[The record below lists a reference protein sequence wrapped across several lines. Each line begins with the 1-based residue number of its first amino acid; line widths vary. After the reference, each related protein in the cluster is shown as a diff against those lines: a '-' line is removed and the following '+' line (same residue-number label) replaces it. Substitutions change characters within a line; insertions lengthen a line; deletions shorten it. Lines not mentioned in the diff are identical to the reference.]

1 MRKSALLFSLLFLC
15 LTAAPRPAQAA
26 PDDIPPASLPI
37 PGHTATV
44 ERFAAPGRALR
55 PAVILLHGRQGID
68 PLRAF
73 YQRYA
78 EALARLGLDAYLV
91 PYYEGTDRERMV
103 ASDAAGRQELFAK
116 RLQAW
121 TRLVRDTV
129 GLALAQKECS
139 GSVGLL
145 GFSQGG
151 FLATA
156 VAGQDS
162 RIGALVVFYGGI
174 PKAAQGAI
182 AHLPPL
188 LALHG
193 DADTVVP
200 LASGQALVDLA
211 RGLGGPAELA
221 VFARA
226 GHGFAGKDAEDAE
239 SRALDFLRRHLAGG
253 RP

>member
-1 MRKSALLFSLLFLC
+1 MRKAILLFSLFFLC
-15 LTAAPRPAQAA
+15 LAATPRPAQAA
-26 PDDIPPASLPI
+26 PGDIPSANLPI
-37 PGHTATV
+37 PGHPATV
-44 ERFAAPGRALR
+44 ERFAAPGRAMR
-55 PAVILLHGRQGID
+55 PAVILLPGRQGID

-73 YQRYA
+73 YRRYA
-78 EALARLGLDAYLV
+78 EALARLGLDAYLLS
-91 PYYEGTDRERMV
+91 YYEGADRERMV

-121 TRLVRDTV
+121 SRLVRDVV

-174 PKAAQGAI
+174 PKASQGAI
-182 AHLPPL
+182 ARLPPL

-193 DADTVVP
+193 DADAVVP

-221 VFARA
+221 VFAQA
-226 GHGFAGKDAEDAE
+226 GHGFAGKDADAAE
-239 SRALDFLRRHLAGG
+239 SLALAFLRRHLAGD